1 MINLTVLMKKKDK
14 LGELGE
20 EMATKF
26 LLEKGYVIRDR
37 NWRYDKKE
45 IDIIAQKDNL
55 LVVVEVKTR
64 KYDFIEKPEETV
76 SKQKERFLVE
86 ACDAYIRKYELD
98 FETRFDI
105 IFISFPER
113 NPRINHVENAFY
125 PTLF

>member
-1 MINLTVLMKKKDK
+1 MKKKDK

-76 SKQKERFLVE
+76 NKQKERFLVE